1 MRVWGRSGCWRVK
14 NLNFYAKFLIVESV
28 MVAIFAAIID
38 STIMKVIVS
47 QTTMGGDCSLNG
59 RWSGSG
65 YRLSLSLTESE
76 KSIKYIM

>member
-1 MRVWGRSGCWRVK
+1 MRVWGRSGCWCVK

-47 QTTMGGDCSLNG
+47 QTTMGGDLNA
-59 RWSGSG
+59 RHSGFVC
-65 YRLSLSLTESE
+65 RQSLSLTESE
-76 KSIKYIM
+76 KSIKKYIG

>member
-1 MRVWGRSGCWRVK
+1 MRVWGRSGCWCVK

-47 QTTMGGDCSLNG
+47 QTTMGGVM
-59 RWSGSG
+59 
-65 YRLSLSLTESE
+65 T
-76 KSIKYIM
+76 

>member
-1 MRVWGRSGCWRVK
+1 MICVK

-47 QTTMGGDCSLNG
+47 QATMGGGL
-59 RWSGSG
+59 
-65 YRLSLSLTESE
+65 
-76 KSIKYIM
+76 